1 MCCNTENRV
10 ILKVEFVDWI
20 VELYSFVNGKVDQDQ
35 SSLEEVNGEQR
46 IFLGQ
51 AWCRMG
57 EFSQIH
63 PCSEL
68 WTNFVLDKLQYP
80 TPPQK
85 SKTSFWTE
93 TSDLID

>member
-1 MCCNTENRV
+1 
-10 ILKVEFVDWI
+10 
-20 VELYSFVNGKVDQDQ
+20 
-35 SSLEEVNGEQR
+35 LEEVNGEQR

-51 AWCRMG
+51 AGCRVG
-57 EFSQIH
+57 EYSQIH

-85 SKTSFWTE
+85 SKTSFGTE